1 MIAVHTDFMVLDI
14 GEEEHDPPIVLGRA
28 FLNTI
33 QAIIYMRNGE
43 VHV

>member
-1 MIAVHTDFMVLDI
+1 MVLDM
-14 GEEEHDPPIVLGRA
+14 GEEEHDPPIILGRP

-43 VHV
+43 VHF